1 MDILQ
6 YDVTI
11 YWTPSIPKYL
21 IQVVLV
27 GNAGVGKTCLVRRF
41 TQVKFYLKLRVKYA
55 QEYIYFWVNIIFSL
69 KKIIEKLSIETERQ
83 RDREKQRDRET
94 ERNREKQRDRE
105 TKRQRD
111 RNRNK
116 RVKNQTNDL
125 TVPYFSFY
133 KASFGNIFFILKAH
147 IKSPCCETVKGK
159 QMSLRS

>member
-1 MDILQ
+1 M
-6 YDVTI
+6 
-11 YWTPSIPKYL
+11 
-21 IQVVLV
+21 

-116 RVKNQTNDL
+116 RVKN
-125 TVPYFSFY
+125 
-133 KASFGNIFFILKAH
+133 
-147 IKSPCCETVKGK
+147 
-159 QMSLRS
+159 